1 MFYAPLSVIFKQ
13 KGTEIII
20 KGHFGASIDF
30 IYLIAKEQQS
40 VRFENASG
48 ILMQEIMRKDD
59 CVWQFAFSHAILM
72 ASLCQVLLF
81 LLGNTGF

>member
-1 MFYAPLSVIFKQ
+1 MFCHLFYLRWFRLIYEGRFLFYAPVSIIFKQ
-13 KGTEIII
+13 KGTEVII

-59 CVWQFAFSHAILM
+59 CV
-72 ASLCQVLLF
+72 
-81 LLGNTGF
+81 

>member
-1 MFYAPLSVIFKQ
+1 MFCHLFYLRWFRLIYEERFLFYAPVSIIFKQ
-13 KGTEIII
+13 KGTEVII

-59 CVWQFAFSHAILM
+59 CV
-72 ASLCQVLLF
+72 
-81 LLGNTGF
+81 